1 MYRPIDIMK
10 QILYPALFL
19 TCLFLMFES
28 TAQRILTDSASI
40 QNASPA
46 LKAAEDSIRKTHSPR
61 KAAIRSAIIPG
72 WGQVYN
78 KKYWK
83 VPLVY
88 GGLGAVGAIFVY
100 NLKNYRNTR
109 FAYQAKY
116 KAALPVNQG
125 RDSTDYWNIKP
136 ELLPLSPESLRFYR
150 NEFRR
155 DIDYSVLFFLIIW
168 GLNIIDATVDAHLK
182 GFDVSPD
189 LSLQIKPGHSS
200 MANTNG
206 ISLVLNI
213 K

>member
-1 MYRPIDIMK
+1 MYRPIDNMK
-10 QILYPALFL
+10 QIILPVFVLV
-19 TCLFLMFES
+19 CLFLEFDC
-28 TAQRILTDSASI
+28 TAQRILTDSVSI
-40 QNASPA
+40 KNASPA

-61 KAAIRSAIIPG
+61 KAAIRSAILPG
-72 WGQVYN
+72 WGQIYN

-83 VPLVY
+83 LPIVY
-88 GGLGAVGAIFVY
+88 GGLGAVGAVFVY
-100 NLKNYRNTR
+100 NLKNYRDTR

-116 KAALPVNQG
+116 KAALPPNQG

-136 ELLPLSPESLRFYR
+136 ELLILSLESLRFYR

-168 GLNIIDATVDAHLK
+168 GLNVIDATVDAHLK

-189 LSLQIKPGHSS
+189 LGLKIKPGHSS

-206 ISLVLNI
+206 ISFVLNI

>member
-1 MYRPIDIMK
+1 MK
-10 QILYPALFL
+10 LIIFPVLVLI
-19 TCLFLMFES
+19 CLFLKIDS

-40 QNASPA
+40 KNASPA

-72 WGQVYN
+72 WGQIYN

-83 VPLVY
+83 LPIVY
-88 GGLGAVGAIFVY
+88 GALGAVGYVFVY
-100 NLKNYRNTR
+100 NLKNYRDTR

-116 KAALPVNQG
+116 KAGLPANQG
-125 RDSTDYWNIKP
+125 RDSTDYWKIKP
-136 ELLPLSPESLRFYR
+136 ELLILSPESLRFYR

-168 GLNIIDATVDAHLK
+168 GLNIVDATVDAHLK

-189 LSLQIKPGHSS
+189 LSLKIKPGHST
-200 MANTNG
+200 MANTTG
-206 ISLVLNI
+206 VSFVLNI